1 MYWAGLPIL
10 EVQNASVDLVAN
22 CYAALELRSLLL
34 PMDLSSALTTLDQL
48 DLLALFVSRNAVT
61 VLDVAVSLLA
71 QRECLLPS

>member
-10 EVQNASVDLVAN
+10 EEQKASVDLVAN
-22 CYAALELRSLLL
+22 CYAALVLRSLLL
-34 PMDLSSALTTLDQL
+34 PMDLPSALTTLDQL
-48 DLLALFVSRNAVT
+48 DLLAWFVSRTAVT

>member
-22 CYAALELRSLLL
+22 SYAALELRSLPL
-34 PMDLSSALTTLDQL
+34 PMDHSSAWTELDQL